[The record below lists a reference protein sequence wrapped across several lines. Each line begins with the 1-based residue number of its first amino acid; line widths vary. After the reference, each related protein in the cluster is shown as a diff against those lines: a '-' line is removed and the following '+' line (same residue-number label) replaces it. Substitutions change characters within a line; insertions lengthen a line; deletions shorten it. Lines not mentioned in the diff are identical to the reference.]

1 MTEIAID
8 LVNKRILPS
17 RIQTELVERGMEQT
31 TAAALVSKL
40 MRKADLNRR
49 LYRNY
54 TAAMWTGTGGGEGKN
69 IDLALFTRLALLFAR
84 RLSTARCPLWGRYET
99 KHERDCESLGMSGAG
114 GRGLGEWRL
123 CCGSVL

>member
-1 MTEIAID
+1 MTEGQIIPPVINDLTEIAID

-17 RIQTELVERGMEQT
+17 RIQTELVERGMEQS

-54 TAAMWTGTGGGEGKN
+54 TAAMWTGG
-69 IDLALFTRLALLFAR
+69 LLCGFGVL
-84 RLSTARCPLWGRYET
+84 RLSILFIVPGLITFFIARQKRHL
-99 KHERDCESLGMSGAG
+99 MSTRSGIQG
-114 GRGLGEWRL
+114 VGIPKLYPRQ
-123 CCGSVL
+123 